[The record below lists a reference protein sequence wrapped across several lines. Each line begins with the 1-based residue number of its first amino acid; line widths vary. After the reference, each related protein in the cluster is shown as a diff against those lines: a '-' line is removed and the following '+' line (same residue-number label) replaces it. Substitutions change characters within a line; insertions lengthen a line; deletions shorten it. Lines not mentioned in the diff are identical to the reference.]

1 MYTKIAGEKFE
12 TKNTTPESLTLQ
24 KTFKQM
30 VDRNVTTAIMEVS
43 SHALV
48 EVEFMAVIMILQY
61 LQI

>member
-30 VDRNVTTAIMEVS
+30 VDAGMFRQLLWKFLLM
-43 SHALV
+43 H
-48 EVEFMAVIMILQY
+48 
-61 LQI
+61 